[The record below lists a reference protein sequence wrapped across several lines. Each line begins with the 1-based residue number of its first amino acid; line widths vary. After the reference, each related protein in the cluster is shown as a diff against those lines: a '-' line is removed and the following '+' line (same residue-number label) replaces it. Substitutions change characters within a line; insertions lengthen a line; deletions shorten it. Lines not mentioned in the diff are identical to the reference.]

1 MAAEEDTAAA
11 AAQLIDGEGGFA
23 ADSAERFMAA
33 AGVAECGLSYAVVSI
48 MGPQSSGKSTLLNQ
62 LFRTNFREMDAFR
75 GRSQT
80 TKGIW
85 IAHCVGI
92 EPCTVVLDLE
102 GTDGRERGE
111 DDTAFEKQSALFA
124 LAISDIV
131 LINMW
136 CHDIG
141 REQAANKP
149 LLKTVFQVMMR
160 LFSPRKT
167 TLLFVIRDKTRTPL
181 EHLEPVLREDIQKIW
196 NSVPKPDAHKDTPI
210 SEFFNVEVTALPS
223 FEEKEEQFREQ
234 VQQLR
239 QRFANSIAPG
249 GLAGDRRGVVPA
261 SGFLFS
267 SQQIWKIIRENKDL
281 DLPAH
286 KVMVAT
292 VRCDEIANEKFGCLT
307 SDAEWLDLENAV
319 QSGSVQ
325 GFGKKLGYIVDVHMQ
340 EYDKEAVY
348 FDEAVRKAKRQLLE
362 SRVLNLVQP
371 AFQKVLS
378 YLRAK
383 ALEKFK
389 INLNLSLESG
399 KGFAAS
405 VRESTESSLNEFD
418 QGCAD
423 AVIKQADWDFS
434 RMLEKVQR
442 DIEEHAFTVRERKL
456 SELTSHIK
464 EKLRKSLVEPVE
476 SLFDA
481 ASQTTWAS
489 IRNLYKRETDAI
501 LPEFLKTLY
510 GFEMELEISEGMVS
524 KLMDYARSIVENKAK
539 EEASK
544 VLMHMKERFTT
555 VFSHDKDSMPRVW
568 TGKEDVRAI
577 AKDARSSAL
586 KLLSVLAVIRWDDKP
601 DRIENIVISTLLDSP
616 VESKSSN
623 ASSGDPL
630 ASTTWEEVHPKH
642 TLITPAQCKS
652 LWKQFKSET
661 EFTITQAVS
670 SQQAHRRANGGM
682 PPPWAMVAIAI
693 LGFNEIMALLRNPIY
708 LFLLFVG
715 YLFAKALAA
724 QLDIGREFQNG
735 MVPGI
740 ISVSAK
746 LLPSMQYLLR
756 KVATD
761 QQQQGQQ
768 PQQQGQQQNR
778 PQAAEAPA
786 PQPPLLLSPN
796 SSMRELRRLHMP
808 LSPGRRS
815 VSSPSHSSS
824 SSPLASPRKVPEDQK
839 PRRAAEPENES
850 SSAYSIV

>member
-1 MAAEEDTAAA
+1 
-11 AAQLIDGEGGFA
+11 
-23 ADSAERFMAA
+23 MAA
-33 AGVAECGLSYAVVSI
+33 AGVAGCGLSYAVVSI

-62 LFRTNFREMDAFR
+62 LFGTNFREMDAFR

-85 IAHCVGI
+85 IARCVGV

-160 LFSPRKT
+160 LFCPRKT

-196 NSVPKPDAHKDTPI
+196 NSVAKPEAHKDTPI
-210 SEFFNVEVTALPS
+210 SEFFNVQVTALPS

-267 SQQIWKIIRENKDL
+267 SQQIWKVIRENKDL

-292 VRCDEIANEKFGCLT
+292 VRCDEIANEKFSCLT
-307 SDAEWLDLENAV
+307 SDAEWMDLESAV
-319 QSGSVQ
+319 QSGPVP

-340 EYDKEAVY
+340 EYDKEAIY
-348 FDEAVRKAKRQLLE
+348 FDEAVRTEKRQLLK

-371 AFQKVLS
+371 AFQKMLVH
-378 YLRAK
+378 LRTR
-383 ALEKFK
+383 ALEKYK
-389 INLNLSLESG
+389 TDLNLTLESG

-405 VRESTESSLNEFD
+405 VRDTTKSSLNEFD

-423 AVIKQADWDFS
+423 SVIKQADWDYS
-434 RMLEKVQR
+434 KILEKVRR
-442 DIEEHAFTVRERKL
+442 DIEDHTLSIREGKL
-456 SELTSHIK
+456 SELTNHAK
-464 EKLRKSLVEPVE
+464 EKLRKVLTEPVE

-481 ASQTTWAS
+481 AGHTTWAS
-489 IRNLYKRETDAI
+489 IRNLFKRETEAI
-501 LPEFLKTLY
+501 LPEFRKNLA
-510 GFEMELEISEGMVS
+510 GFEMESASSEGMVS
-524 KLMDYARSIVENKAK
+524 NLRDYARSIVENKAK
-539 EEASK
+539 EEAGK

-555 VFSHDKDSMPRVW
+555 VFSHDKDSIPRVW

-577 AKDARSSAL
+577 AKDARSAAL
-586 KLLSVLAVIRWDDKP
+586 KLLSVMAAIRWDEKP
-601 DRIENIVISTLLDSP
+601 DRIENILTSTLLDGS
-616 VESKSSN
+616 VTSKGAS
-623 ASSGDPL
+623 ASSSDPL
-630 ASTTWEEVHPKH
+630 ASTTWEDVSPKY
-642 TLITPAQCKS
+642 TLITPSQCKS
-652 LWKQFKSET
+652 LWKQFKTET

-670 SQQAHRRANGGM
+670 TQQAHRRGNGRL
-682 PPPWAMVAIAI
+682 PPPWAMVAIAV
-693 LGFNEIMALLRNPIY
+693 LGFNEIMVLLRNPIY

-715 YLFAKALAA
+715 YLLVKALAV
-724 QLDIGREFQNG
+724 QLDINREFQNG
-735 MVPGI
+735 VVPGI
-740 ISVSAK
+740 ISVTAK
-746 LLPSMQYLLR
+746 LVPTLQNILN
-756 KVATD
+756 KVATE
-761 QQQQGQQ
+761 QQQGHHQEAATEAPHPQQQ
-768 PQQQGQQQNR
+768 PQPPQQQL
-778 PQAAEAPA
+778 
-786 PQPPLLLSPN
+786 PPLLLSPR
-796 SSMRELRRLHMP
+796 SPMSELRRLHMP
-808 LSPGRRS
+808 FSPVPLSPVRKAAPPS
-815 VSSPSHSSS
+815 PSSSPSSTVSSP
-824 SSPLASPRKVPEDQK
+824 RNVGEDQK
-839 PRRAAEPENES
+839 PRAIVEPENES
-850 SSAYSIV
+850 NNAYSIV